1 VDDIEFAGEIWYWR
15 GPAPWYFITV
25 PAEECAYFEAES
37 NVVTYGWGMIPV
49 QAEIGASVWDTS
61 MFPKDGRYILPVKA
75 AVRRAEDLDD
85 GDVPTVRLRLR
96 SWPVS

>member
-1 VDDIEFAGEIWYWR
+1 MNEVVFSGEIWYWR

-25 PAEECAYFEAES
+25 PDEECAYFELEG
-37 NVVTYGWGMIPV
+37 NVVSYGWGMIPV
-49 QAEIGASVWDTS
+49 VAEIGGSVWDTS
-61 MFPKDGRYILPVKA
+61 MFPKDGRYLLPVKA

-96 SWPVS
+96 V

>member
-1 VDDIEFAGEIWYWR
+1 
-15 GPAPWYFITV
+15 
-25 PAEECAYFEAES
+25 
-37 NVVTYGWGMIPV
+37 
-49 QAEIGASVWDTS
+49 

-96 SWPVS
+96 SWKVS

>member
-1 VDDIEFAGEIWYWR
+1 MNDIEFAGEIWYWR

-25 PAEECAYFEAES
+25 PEEECGYFEAEAGQVS
-37 NVVTYGWGMIPV
+37 YGWGMTPV
-49 QAEIGASVWDTS
+49 TAEIGGSVWETS

-85 GDVPTVRLRLR
+85 GDQPVVRLRLR
-96 SWPVS
+96 S